1 MGRDW
6 KQWHDAYADPD
17 SSLSQRLAAVQRL
30 VAQSLER
37 APAGPL
43 RLISMCAGEGRDVLG
58 VLPNH
63 PRRGDVRARLVELDP
78 DLAGRARATA
88 AAAGLTQVKVITG
101 DAGSVDAYAGMTPAD
116 VVLVCGVFGNITDA
130 DIANTVA
137 SLPQLCAP
145 GATVIWTRHRKAPD
159 ATPAIRRWFTEA
171 GFDEIA
177 FDSSGAGGFGVGAA
191 RHASEPRAFTPGT
204 HLFRFVV

>member
-30 VAQSLER
+30 VAQALDV

-58 VLPNH
+58 VLPH
-63 PRRGDVRARLVELDP
+63 HLRRDDVRARLVELDP
-78 DLAGRARATA
+78 DLAGRARAA
-88 AAAGLTQVKVITG
+88 ANAAGLAQVEVVAG

-137 SLPQLCAP
+137 TLPQLCAP

-171 GFDEIA
+171 GFDEVA

-191 RHASEPRAFTPGT
+191 RYASEPRAFTPGA

>member
-6 KQWHDAYADPD
+6 KQWHDAYADPN
-17 SSLSQRLAAVQRL
+17 SSLSQRLAAVQRF
-30 VAQSLER
+30 VADALDAAR
-37 APAGPL
+37 PGPL

-58 VLPNH
+58 VLPHH
-63 PRRGDVRARLVELDP
+63 PRRDDVRARLVELDP

-88 AAAGLTQVKVITG
+88 AAAGLTQVEVVTG
-101 DAGSVDAYAGMTPAD
+101 DAGSVDAYAGMVPAD

-137 SLPQLCAP
+137 TLPQLCAP
-145 GATVIWTRHRKAPD
+145 GATAIWTRHRNAPD
-159 ATPAIRRWFTEA
+159 ATPAIRRWFAEA
-171 GFDEIA
+171 GFDEVA
-177 FDSSGAGGFGVGAA
+177 FDSSGAGGFGVGVA
-191 RHASEPRAFTPGT
+191 RYASEPQAFTPGA